1 MSPERSAAPEGTA
14 PGAVAPG
21 ATPKMVTLDNVNC
34 AQLVLRY
41 LAMEGVTKIFGV
53 PGAAIMQLLD
63 ELRLESDTFQY
74 VVCRHETGAAYIA
87 DGYARVSG
95 GLGVLAVTSGPG
107 ATNALTGTLN
117 AHSSGTPLLT
127 ISGEVKEQFFGMGY
141 LQEGIDAALDVD
153 AVYRAAIGYSVVID
167 NWQNFCTLFE
177 QALRDALSVPRRA
190 SHVSIPMDVAA
201 VPIPSI
207 AVPTSSTC
215 YRTSPRGA
223 DAASAETALDL
234 LLAAQRPLIMVG
246 NGCRPFLSGGGLA
259 ALQGFVERFSIPV
272 ITTPEA
278 KGLFPETHPMSLRNY
293 GIARCMWPLLYI
305 NPPAPGTR
313 YDALLVL
320 GSSLGELAV
329 SPATL
334 PTEVFNYELEPAGS
348 FVQVDLDASAIGRN
362 FPIDLG
368 VVADIGA
375 TVTQLAT
382 SGATRPVPPSAAT
395 RAALVA
401 QIKQTP
407 PSQDP
412 PQPTP
417 DSPVHPIVLVRA
429 MNAALQPGSHI
440 FVDAG
445 NCVGWAL
452 SQLIVDPP
460 SQLHA
465 ALSMG
470 PMGFGVGAVVG
481 AKMAAPGSTC
491 VCIAGDGAFLM
502 HGSEV
507 STAARYGVG
516 AVWVVL
522 NDNDLAMVSQGMN
535 QFFSGF
541 NWSDYYDLGQPDLVA
556 FATALGA
563 IAVRVTSATQLP
575 AAFQTAFAST
585 VAQPQVLVV
594 DIDPTAVP
602 PYYVPSQGP
611 PVPPGTT
618 S

>member
-1 MSPERSAAPEGTA
+1 M
-14 PGAVAPG
+14 
-21 ATPKMVTLDNVNC
+21 TLDNVNC

-63 ELRLESDTFQY
+63 QLRLEADTFQY
-74 VVCRHETGAAYIA
+74 VVCRHETGASYIA

-95 GLGVLAVTSGPG
+95 GLGVVAVTSGPG
-107 ATNALTGTLN
+107 AINALTGTLN
-117 AHSSGTPLLT
+117 AHCSGTPLLT
-127 ISGEVKEQFFGMGY
+127 ISGEVSEQFFGMGY

-153 AVYRAAIGYSVVID
+153 AVYRAATGYSVVID
-167 NWQNFCTLFE
+167 NWENFCTLFE
-177 QALRDALSVPRRA
+177 QALRDSLSVPRRA
-190 SHVSIPMDVAA
+190 THVSIPMDVAA
-201 VPIPSI
+201 LPIASI
-207 AVPTSSTC
+207 TVPTSSTC
-215 YRTSPRGA
+215 YRTSARGA
-223 DAASAETALDL
+223 DAASVETALDL
-234 LLAAQRPLIMVG
+234 LLAAQRPLVLVG
-246 NGCRPFLSGGGLA
+246 NGCRPFLTGGGLA
-259 ALQGFVERFSIPV
+259 SLQGFVERFSIPV

-278 KGLFPETHPMSLRNY
+278 KGLFPETHQMSLRNY
-293 GIARCMWPLLYI
+293 GVARCLWPLLYI

-320 GSSLGELAV
+320 GSALGEFAT

-334 PTEVFNYELEPAGS
+334 PSEVFNYEIEPTGS
-348 FVQVDLDASAIGRN
+348 FIQVDLDQSVIGRN
-362 FPIDLG
+362 FPVDLG
-368 VVADIGA
+368 VVADVGA

-382 SGATRPVPPSAAT
+382 AGSTRPVPSSAAT

-401 QIKQTP
+401 QIRQTP
-407 PSQDP
+407 SSQDP

-417 DSPVHPIVLVRA
+417 VSPVHPIVLMRS
-429 MNAALQPGSHI
+429 MNTALPPGSHI
-440 FVDAG
+440 FVDSG

-460 SQLHA
+460 SQMHA

-481 AKMAAPGSTC
+481 AKMAAPDSTC

-535 QFFSGF
+535 QFFQGL
-541 NWSDYYDLGQPDLVA
+541 NWADYYALGQPDLVA

-563 IAVRVTSATQLP
+563 NAVRLTSATQLS
-575 AAFQTAFAST
+575 AAFQTAFSPNVT
-585 VAQPQVLVV
+585 QPQVLVV

-602 PYYVPSQGP
+602 PYYVPSPGP